1 MLPLDYADRGV
12 ARQRR
17 NVGRLIGFTSLV
29 IVAIG
34 AFRLS
39 QSLKSEEPIG
49 FHLIEIAVIFS
60 LAFIISDLSSYDG
73 RKRTRLASISSIS
86 WPILIGLASSA
97 EPGFRGLAFG
107 AILTFLAIVL
117 HEYSRSAFSST
128 AIARR
133 FRALLGMIGLA
144 TAVAIMI
151 SQASEIM
158 FAAISTLVIAA
169 LLMFDILRPDPSLQ
183 GRRDLF
189 NRIDSVEIRILEINE
204 AGIRLD
210 HASSLLKLAREEGWS
225 NTSRGHSR
233 LKSVE
238 HEIELALSMDRDL
251 SEIREAV
258 MVLVNQAESIAPE
271 ATESVSLVE
280 KADSERALGSPR
292 EAETIYREAKK
303 VANRICLFWEP
314 AREALSEAE
323 KKLEKQNIIE
333 SDTIA
338 GMVESARKAM
348 ERQRPD
354 EALHFLEALPDQL
367 QSLSEALDRVRARR
381 SEISSHL
388 VSEHPDISEEVES
401 QLSSIDKS
409 IEDGELSL
417 AMGGLESIARRLHNR
432 SESRRSFK
440 QSVRQ
445 KGMIQSRFPLAEKT
459 IFERRLG
466 SAISL
471 SKEGLWI
478 QADEELKSIIND
490 LDSVDATRRDTEEL
504 LDFLEGEWKI
514 LRKKLESSGVG
525 SDDSTRRLAEKHMA
539 IARENFEKDSFQASR
554 NSMGSADEAIE
565 SLRRLV

>member
-17 NVGRLIGFTSLV
+17 NVGRLIGFTSIV
-29 IVAIG
+29 IVSIG

-49 FHLIEIAVIFS
+49 LHLIEIAVIFS
-60 LAFIISDLSSYDG
+60 MAFIISDLSSYDG
-73 RKRTRLASISSIS
+73 RKRTRIASISSIS
-86 WPILIGLASSA
+86 WPILIGLAASA
-97 EPGFRGLAFG
+97 EPDFRGLASG
-107 AILTFLAIVL
+107 VILAILAIVL

-133 FRALLGMIGLA
+133 FRGLLGMIGLS

-151 SQASEIM
+151 SQGSEILI
-158 FAAISTLVIAA
+158 AAISTLVIAV

-189 NRIDSVEIRILEINE
+189 RRIDSVEIRILEINE
-204 AGIRLD
+204 TGIRLD

-238 HEIELALSMDRDL
+238 HEIELALSIDRDL

-292 EAETIYREAKK
+292 EAETLYREAKK

-381 SEISSHL
+381 SEVSSHL

-445 KGMIQSRFPLAEKT
+445 KGLIQSRFPVAEKT
-459 IFERRLG
+459 KFEKRLE

-478 QADEELKSIIND
+478 QADEQLKSIISD
-490 LDSVDATRRDTEEL
+490 LDSVDATRRDTGEL
-504 LDFLEGEWKI
+504 LDFLEGEWKM

-525 SDDSTRRLAEKHMA
+525 ADDSSRRLAEKHMT
-539 IARENFEKDSFQASR
+539 IARENFENDSFQASR
-554 NSMGSADEAIE
+554 NNMGSADEAME

>member
-34 AFRLS
+34 SFRLS

-86 WPILIGLASSA
+86 WPILIGLASSS
-97 EPGFRGLAFG
+97 EPDFRGLASG
-107 AILTFLAIVL
+107 VILTFLAIVL

-133 FRALLGMIGLA
+133 FRALLGMMGLA
-144 TAVAIMI
+144 TAVSIMI

-158 FAAISTLVIAA
+158 FATISTLVIAA
-169 LLMFDILRPDPSLQ
+169 ILMFDILRPDPSLQ

-314 AREALSEAE
+314 AIEALSEAE

-445 KGMIQSRFPLAEKT
+445 KGMIQSRFPLSEKT

-554 NSMGSADEAIE
+554 DSMGSADEAME

>member
-34 AFRLS
+34 SFRLS

-86 WPILIGLASSA
+86 WPILIGLASSS
-97 EPGFRGLAFG
+97 EPDFRGLASG
-107 AILTFLAIVL
+107 VILTFLAIVL

-133 FRALLGMIGLA
+133 FRALLGMMGLA
-144 TAVAIMI
+144 TAVSIMI

-158 FAAISTLVIAA
+158 FATISTLVIAA
-169 LLMFDILRPDPSLQ
+169 ILMFDILRPDPSLQ

-271 ATESVSLVE
+271 ATESISLVE

-459 IFERRLG
+459 IFEKRLG

-554 NSMGSADEAIE
+554 DSMGSADEAME

>member
-17 NVGRLIGFTSLV
+17 NVGRLIGITSLV

-158 FAAISTLVIAA
+158 LAAISTLVIAA

-183 GRRDLF
+183 GRRNLF

-233 LKSVE
+233 LKSAE

-440 QSVRQ
+440 QSLRQ

-459 IFERRLG
+459 IFEKRLG

-478 QADEELKSIIND
+478 QADEELKLIIND

-504 LDFLEGEWKI
+504 LDFLEGEWKM

>member
-97 EPGFRGLAFG
+97 EPDFRGLASG

-183 GRRDLF
+183 GRR
-189 NRIDSVEIRILEINE
+189 
-204 AGIRLD
+204 
-210 HASSLLKLAREEGWS
+210 
-225 NTSRGHSR
+225 
-233 LKSVE
+233 
-238 HEIELALSMDRDL
+238 
-251 SEIREAV
+251 
-258 MVLVNQAESIAPE
+258 
-271 ATESVSLVE
+271 
-280 KADSERALGSPR
+280 
-292 EAETIYREAKK
+292 
-303 VANRICLFWEP
+303 
-314 AREALSEAE
+314 
-323 KKLEKQNIIE
+323 
-333 SDTIA
+333 
-338 GMVESARKAM
+338 
-348 ERQRPD
+348 
-354 EALHFLEALPDQL
+354 
-367 QSLSEALDRVRARR
+367 
-381 SEISSHL
+381 
-388 VSEHPDISEEVES
+388 
-401 QLSSIDKS
+401 
-409 IEDGELSL
+409 LSL
-417 AMGGLESIARRLHNR
+417 IH
-432 SESRRSFK
+432 
-440 QSVRQ
+440 
-445 KGMIQSRFPLAEKT
+445 I
-459 IFERRLG
+459 
-466 SAISL
+466 
-471 SKEGLWI
+471 
-478 QADEELKSIIND
+478 
-490 LDSVDATRRDTEEL
+490 
-504 LDFLEGEWKI
+504 
-514 LRKKLESSGVG
+514 
-525 SDDSTRRLAEKHMA
+525 
-539 IARENFEKDSFQASR
+539 
-554 NSMGSADEAIE
+554 
-565 SLRRLV
+565 

>member
-97 EPGFRGLAFG
+97 EPDFRGLAFG

-158 FAAISTLVIAA
+158 LAAISTLVIAA

-459 IFERRLG
+459 IFEKRLG

-478 QADEELKSIIND
+478 QADEELKLIIND

>member
-34 AFRLS
+34 SFRLS

-86 WPILIGLASSA
+86 WPILIGLASSS
-97 EPGFRGLAFG
+97 EPDFRGLASG
-107 AILTFLAIVL
+107 VILTFLAIVL

-128 AIARR
+128 VIARR
-133 FRALLGMIGLA
+133 FRALLGMMGLA
-144 TAVAIMI
+144 TAVSIMI

-158 FAAISTLVIAA
+158 FATISTLVIAA
-169 LLMFDILRPDPSLQ
+169 ILMFDILRPDPSLQ

-271 ATESVSLVE
+271 ATESISLVE

-314 AREALSEAE
+314 AIEALSEAE

-445 KGMIQSRFPLAEKT
+445 KGMIQSRFPLSEKT

-554 NSMGSADEAIE
+554 DSMGSADEAME

>member
-34 AFRLS
+34 AFRLG

-60 LAFIISDLSSYDG
+60 MAFIISDLSSYDG

-86 WPILIGLASSA
+86 WPILIGLAASS
-97 EPGFRGLAFG
+97 EPDTRGFASG
-107 AILTFLAIVL
+107 AILMLLAIVL
-117 HEYSRSAFSST
+117 HEYSRSAFSSS

-151 SQASEIM
+151 SQATEIM
-158 FAAISTLVIAA
+158 IPAISTLVIAA
-169 LLMFDILRPDPSLQ
+169 LLMFDTLRPDPSLQ

-238 HEIELALSMDRDL
+238 HEIELALSIDLDL

-271 ATESVSLVE
+271 ATEPVSLVE

-323 KKLEKQNIIE
+323 KKLEKQNLIE

-381 SEISSHL
+381 SEVSSRL
-388 VSEHPDISEEVES
+388 TSEHPDISEEVES

-432 SESRRSFK
+432 SDSRRSFK

-459 IFERRLG
+459 IFEKRLG

-490 LDSVDATRRDTEEL
+490 LDTVDATRRDTKEL

-525 SDDSTRRLAEKHMA
+525 SGDSTRRLAEKHMA
-539 IARENFEKDSFQASR
+539 LAREDFEKDSFQASR
-554 NSMGSADEAIE
+554 NSMGSADEAME

>member
-34 AFRLS
+34 SFRLS

-158 FAAISTLVIAA
+158 LAAISTLVIAA
-169 LLMFDILRPDPSLQ
+169 ILMFDILRPDPSLQ

-271 ATESVSLVE
+271 ATESISLVE

-314 AREALSEAE
+314 AIEALSEAE

-445 KGMIQSRFPLAEKT
+445 KGMIQSRFPLSEKT

-554 NSMGSADEAIE
+554 DSMGSADEAME

>member
-97 EPGFRGLAFG
+97 EPDFRGLASG
-107 AILTFLAIVL
+107 VILTFLAIVL

-133 FRALLGMIGLA
+133 FRALLGMMGLA
-144 TAVAIMI
+144 TAVSIMI

-381 SEISSHL
+381 FEISSHL

-459 IFERRLG
+459 IFEKRLG

-554 NSMGSADEAIE
+554 NSMGSADEAME

>member
-97 EPGFRGLAFG
+97 EPDFRGLASG
-107 AILTFLAIVL
+107 VILTFLAIVL

-128 AIARR
+128 VIARR

-233 LKSVE
+233 LKSAE

-459 IFERRLG
+459 IFEKRLG

-554 NSMGSADEAIE
+554 NSMGSADEAME

>member
-17 NVGRLIGFTSLV
+17 NVGRLIGFTSFV

-39 QSLKSEEPIG
+39 QSLKSEEPMG

-97 EPGFRGLAFG
+97 EPDFRGLVSG
-107 AILTFLAIVL
+107 AIFTFLAIVL

-158 FAAISTLVIAA
+158 FAAISILVIAA

-238 HEIELALSMDRDL
+238 HEIELALSMDQDL

-258 MVLVNQAESIAPE
+258 MVLVNQAMSIAPE
-271 ATESVSLVE
+271 ATESFSLVE

-292 EAETIYREAKK
+292 EAGTIYREAKK
-303 VANRICLFWEP
+303 VANRICIFWEP

-381 SEISSHL
+381 SEITSHL

-471 SKEGLWI
+471 SNEGLWI

-554 NSMGSADEAIE
+554 NSMGSADEAME

>member
-1 MLPLDYADRGV
+1 MLPLDYADRGL

-97 EPGFRGLAFG
+97 EPDFRGLASG
-107 AILTFLAIVL
+107 VILTFLAIVL

-525 SDDSTRRLAEKHMA
+525 PDDSTRRLAEKHMA

-554 NSMGSADEAIE
+554 NSMGSADEAME

>member
-97 EPGFRGLAFG
+97 EPDFRGLASG
-107 AILTFLAIVL
+107 VILTFLAIVL

-158 FAAISTLVIAA
+158 LAAISTLVIAA

-233 LKSVE
+233 LKSAE

-459 IFERRLG
+459 IFEKRLG

-554 NSMGSADEAIE
+554 NSMGSADEAME

>member
-60 LAFIISDLSSYDG
+60 MAFIISDLSSYDG

-86 WPILIGLASSA
+86 WPILIGLAASS
-97 EPGFRGLAFG
+97 EPDIRSLASA
-107 AILTFLAIVL
+107 AILILLAIVL
-117 HEYSRSAFSST
+117 HEYSRSAFSSSS
-128 AIARR
+128 IARR

-158 FAAISTLVIAA
+158 IAAISTLVIAA
-169 LLMFDILRPDPSLQ
+169 LLMFDTLRPDPSLQ

-238 HEIELALSMDRDL
+238 HEIELALSIDLDL
-251 SEIREAV
+251 SEIRESV
-258 MVLVNQAESIAPE
+258 MLLVNQAESIAPE
-271 ATESVSLVE
+271 ATDSISLVE

-354 EALHFLEALPDQL
+354 EALHFLEALPGQL

-381 SEISSHL
+381 SEVSSLL

-432 SESRRSFK
+432 SDSRRSFK

-459 IFERRLG
+459 IFEKRLG
-466 SAISL
+466 SAILL
-471 SKEGLWI
+471 SKEGQWI

-490 LDSVDATRRDTEEL
+490 LDSVDATRRDTGEL
-504 LDFLEGEWKI
+504 LDFLEGEWKL

-525 SDDSTRRLAEKHMA
+525 PDDSTRRLAEKHMTL
-539 IARENFEKDSFQASR
+539 ARENFEKDSFQASR
-554 NSMGSADEAIE
+554 NSMGSADEAME

>member
-49 FHLIEIAVIFS
+49 FHLIEIAVLFS

-97 EPGFRGLAFG
+97 EPDFRGLASG

-459 IFERRLG
+459 IFEKRLG

-554 NSMGSADEAIE
+554 NSMGSADEAME

>member
-34 AFRLS
+34 AFRLG

-60 LAFIISDLSSYDG
+60 MAFIISDLSSYDG

-86 WPILIGLASSA
+86 WPILIGLAASS
-97 EPGFRGLAFG
+97 EPDTRGFASG
-107 AILTFLAIVL
+107 AILILLAIVL
-117 HEYSRSAFSST
+117 HEYSRSAFSSS

-144 TAVAIMI
+144 TAVSIMI
-151 SQASEIM
+151 SQATEIM
-158 FAAISTLVIAA
+158 IPTISTLVTAA
-169 LLMFDILRPDPSLQ
+169 LLMFDTLRPDPSLQ

-238 HEIELALSMDRDL
+238 HEIELALSIDLDL

-271 ATESVSLVE
+271 ATEPVSLVE

-323 KKLEKQNIIE
+323 KKLEKQNLIE

-381 SEISSHL
+381 SEVSSRL
-388 VSEHPDISEEVES
+388 TSEHPDISEEVES

-409 IEDGELSL
+409 IENGELSL

-432 SESRRSFK
+432 SDSRRSFK

-445 KGMIQSRFPLAEKT
+445 KGMIQSRFPLTEKT
-459 IFERRLG
+459 IFEKRLG

-490 LDSVDATRRDTEEL
+490 LDTVDATRRDTKEL

-525 SDDSTRRLAEKHMA
+525 SGDSTRRLAEKHMA
-539 IARENFEKDSFQASR
+539 LARENFEKDSFQASR
-554 NSMGSADEAIE
+554 NSMGSADEAME

>member
-34 AFRLS
+34 AFRLG

-60 LAFIISDLSSYDG
+60 MAFIISDLSSYDG

-86 WPILIGLASSA
+86 WPILIGLAASS
-97 EPGFRGLAFG
+97 EPDTRGFASG
-107 AILTFLAIVL
+107 AILILLAIVL
-117 HEYSRSAFSST
+117 HEYSRSAFSSS

-144 TAVAIMI
+144 TAVSIMI
-151 SQASEIM
+151 SQATEIM
-158 FAAISTLVIAA
+158 IPTISTLVIAA
-169 LLMFDILRPDPSLQ
+169 LLMFDTLRPDPSLQ

-238 HEIELALSMDRDL
+238 HEIELALSIDLDL

-271 ATESVSLVE
+271 ATEPVSLVE

-323 KKLEKQNIIE
+323 KKLEKQNLIE

-381 SEISSHL
+381 SEVSSRL
-388 VSEHPDISEEVES
+388 TSEHPDISEEVES

-432 SESRRSFK
+432 SDSRRSFK

-445 KGMIQSRFPLAEKT
+445 KGMIQSRFPLTEKT
-459 IFERRLG
+459 IFEKRLG

-490 LDSVDATRRDTEEL
+490 LDTVDATRRDTKEL

-525 SDDSTRRLAEKHMA
+525 SGDSTRRLAEKHMA
-539 IARENFEKDSFQASR
+539 LARENFEKDSFQASR
-554 NSMGSADEAIE
+554 NSMGSADEAME

>member
-49 FHLIEIAVIFS
+49 FHLIEIAVLFS

-97 EPGFRGLAFG
+97 EPDFRGLASG

-338 GMVESARKAM
+338 RMVESARKAM

-459 IFERRLG
+459 IFEKRLG

-525 SDDSTRRLAEKHMA
+525 PDDSTRRLAEKHMA

-554 NSMGSADEAIE
+554 NSMGSADEAME

>member
-34 AFRLS
+34 AFRLG

-60 LAFIISDLSSYDG
+60 MAFIISDLSSYDG

-86 WPILIGLASSA
+86 WPILIGLAASS
-97 EPGFRGLAFG
+97 EPDTRGFASG
-107 AILTFLAIVL
+107 AILILLAIVL
-117 HEYSRSAFSST
+117 HEYSRSAFSSS

-144 TAVAIMI
+144 TAVSIMI
-151 SQASEIM
+151 SQATEIM
-158 FAAISTLVIAA
+158 IPAISTLVIAA
-169 LLMFDILRPDPSLQ
+169 LLMFDTLRPDPSLQ

-238 HEIELALSMDRDL
+238 HEIELALSIDLDL

-271 ATESVSLVE
+271 ATEPVSLVE

-323 KKLEKQNIIE
+323 KKLEKQNLIE

-381 SEISSHL
+381 SEVSSRL
-388 VSEHPDISEEVES
+388 TSEHPDISEEVES

-432 SESRRSFK
+432 SDSRRSFK

-445 KGMIQSRFPLAEKT
+445 KGMIQSRFPLTEKT
-459 IFERRLG
+459 IFEKRLG

-490 LDSVDATRRDTEEL
+490 LDTVDATRRDTKEL

-525 SDDSTRRLAEKHMA
+525 SGDSTRRLAEKHMA
-539 IARENFEKDSFQASR
+539 LARENFEKDSFQASR
-554 NSMGSADEAIE
+554 NSMGSADEAME

>member
-97 EPGFRGLAFG
+97 EPDFRGLASG
-107 AILTFLAIVL
+107 VILTFLAIVL
-117 HEYSRSAFSST
+117 HEYSRSAVSST

-381 SEISSHL
+381 SEITSHL

-554 NSMGSADEAIE
+554 NSMGSADEAME

>member
-1 MLPLDYADRGV
+1 MLPLDHADRGV

-17 NVGRLIGFTSLV
+17 NVSRLIGFTSLV

-39 QSLKSEEPIG
+39 QSLESEEPIG
-49 FHLIEIAVIFS
+49 FHSIEIAVIFS
-60 LAFIISDLSSYDG
+60 MAFIISDLSSYDG

-86 WPILIGLASSA
+86 WPILIGLAASA
-97 EPGFRGLAFG
+97 EPDSRGLASG
-107 AILTFLAIVL
+107 AILTLLAIVL

-133 FRALLGMIGLA
+133 FRGLLGMIGLA

-151 SQASEIM
+151 SQSSEIM
-158 FAAISTLVIAA
+158 IAA
-169 LLMFDILRPDPSLQ
+169 VSTIVVVVLLMFDILRPDPSLQ

-204 AGIRLD
+204 TGIRLD

-233 LKSVE
+233 LKLVE
-238 HEIELALSMDRDL
+238 HEIGLALSIDRDL

-258 MVLVNQAESIAPE
+258 MVLVNQAASIAPE

-354 EALHFLEALPDQL
+354 EALHYLEALPDQL
-367 QSLSEALDRVRARR
+367 QSLSEALDRVRTRR
-381 SEISSHL
+381 SEVSSNL

-432 SESRRSFK
+432 SESRRSFE

-445 KGMIQSRFPLAEKT
+445 KGLIQSRFPLAEKT
-459 IFERRLG
+459 IFEKRLAN
-466 SAISL
+466 AISL

-490 LDSVDATRRDTEEL
+490 LDSVDSTRRDTEEL

-514 LRKKLESSGVG
+514 LRKKLESSGIG
-525 SDDSTRRLAEKHMA
+525 SDDSSRRLAEKHMA
-539 IARENFEKDSFQASR
+539 IARENFENDSFQSSR
-554 NSMGSADEAIE
+554 NSMGSADEAME

>member
-60 LAFIISDLSSYDG
+60 LAFIISDLSSYDD

-97 EPGFRGLAFG
+97 EPDFRGLASG

-158 FAAISTLVIAA
+158 LAAISTLVIAA

-314 AREALSEAE
+314 AIEALSEAE

-459 IFERRLG
+459 IFEKRLG

>member
-97 EPGFRGLAFG
+97 GPDFRGLASG
-107 AILTFLAIVL
+107 VILTFLAIVL

-338 GMVESARKAM
+338 GIVESARKAM

-554 NSMGSADEAIE
+554 NSMGSADEAME

>member
-17 NVGRLIGFTSLV
+17 NVGRLVGFTSLA

-49 FHLIEIAVIFS
+49 LHLIEIAVIFS
-60 LAFIISDLSSYDG
+60 MAFIISDLSSYDG
-73 RKRTRLASISSIS
+73 RKRTRLASLSSIS
-86 WPILIGLASSA
+86 WPIFIGLAASS
-97 EPGFRGLAFG
+97 ESDFRGLASG
-107 AILTFLAIVL
+107 AILALLAIVL
-117 HEYSRSAFSST
+117 HEYSRSAFSSSV
-128 AIARR
+128 IARR
-133 FRALLGMIGLA
+133 FRGLLGMIGLS
-144 TAVAIMI
+144 TAIAIMI
-151 SQASEIM
+151 SQGSEIM
-158 FAAISTLVIAA
+158 IAAISASVIAV
-169 LLMFDILRPDPSLQ
+169 LLLFDILRPDPALQ

-189 NRIDSVEIRILEINE
+189 RKIDTVEIRILEINE

-238 HEIELALSMDRDL
+238 HEIELALSIDRDL

-271 ATESVSLVE
+271 ATELVSLME

-323 KKLEKQNIIE
+323 KILEKQNIIE

-338 GMVESARKAM
+338 AMIESARKAM

-354 EALHFLEALPDQL
+354 EALHFLEALPEQL

-381 SEISSHL
+381 SEVSSHL
-388 VSEHPDISEEVES
+388 TSEHPDILEEVEL
-401 QLSSIDKS
+401 QLSAIDAS

-417 AMGGLESIARRLHNR
+417 AMGGLESVARRLHNR

-445 KGMIQSRFPLAEKT
+445 KRMIQSRFPLSEKA
-459 IFERRLG
+459 IFEKRLED
-466 SAISL
+466 AISL

-478 QADEELKSIIND
+478 QADEELKSIISD
-490 LDSVDATRRDTEEL
+490 LDSVDATRRDTGEL
-504 LDFLEGEWKI
+504 LEFLEGEWKT
-514 LRKKLESSGVG
+514 LRKNLDSSGIG
-525 SDDSTRRLAEKHMA
+525 PGDSSRRLAEKHMA
-539 IARENFEKDSFQASR
+539 LARENFENDSFQASR
-554 NSMGSADEAIE
+554 NSMGSADEAME

>member
-97 EPGFRGLAFG
+97 EPDFRGLASG

-225 NTSRGHSR
+225 NISRGHSR

-381 SEISSHL
+381 FEISSHL

-459 IFERRLG
+459 IFEKRLG

-554 NSMGSADEAIE
+554 NSMGSADEAME

>member
-17 NVGRLIGFTSLV
+17 NVSRLIGFTSLV

-39 QSLKSEEPIG
+39 QSLESEEPIG

-60 LAFIISDLSSYDG
+60 MAFIISDLSSYDG

-86 WPILIGLASSA
+86 WPILIGLAASA
-97 EPGFRGLAFG
+97 EPDSRGFASG
-107 AILTFLAIVL
+107 AILTLLAIVL

-133 FRALLGMIGLA
+133 FRGLLGMIGLA

-151 SQASEIM
+151 SQSSEIM
-158 FAAISTLVIAA
+158 IAAVSTIVVVA

-233 LKSVE
+233 LKLVE
-238 HEIELALSMDRDL
+238 HEIGLALSIDRDL

-280 KADSERALGSPR
+280 KADSERSLGSPR

-354 EALHFLEALPDQL
+354 EALHYLEALPDQL
-367 QSLSEALDRVRARR
+367 QSLSEALDRVRTRR
-381 SEISSHL
+381 SEVSSNL

-432 SESRRSFK
+432 SESRRSFE

-445 KGMIQSRFPLAEKT
+445 KGLIQSRFPLAEKT
-459 IFERRLG
+459 IFEKRLA

-514 LRKKLESSGVG
+514 LRKKLESSGIG

-539 IARENFEKDSFQASR
+539 IARENFENDSFQSSR
-554 NSMGSADEAIE
+554 NSMGSADEAME

>member
-86 WPILIGLASSA
+86 WPILIGLASSS
-97 EPGFRGLAFG
+97 EPDFRGLASG
-107 AILTFLAIVL
+107 VILTFLAIVL

-133 FRALLGMIGLA
+133 FRALLGMMGLA
-144 TAVAIMI
+144 TAVSIMI

-158 FAAISTLVIAA
+158 FATISTLVIAA

-354 EALHFLEALPDQL
+354 EALHFLKALPDQL

-381 SEISSHL
+381 FEISSHL

-459 IFERRLG
+459 IFEKRLG

-554 NSMGSADEAIE
+554 NSMGSADEAME

>member
-49 FHLIEIAVIFS
+49 FHLIEIAVLFS

-97 EPGFRGLAFG
+97 EPDFRGLASG

-338 GMVESARKAM
+338 RMVESARKAM

-367 QSLSEALDRVRARR
+367 QSLSEALDRVRSRR

-459 IFERRLG
+459 IFEKRLG

-525 SDDSTRRLAEKHMA
+525 PDDSTRRLAEKHMA

-554 NSMGSADEAIE
+554 NSMGSADEAME

>member
-133 FRALLGMIGLA
+133 FRALLGMMGLA
-144 TAVAIMI
+144 TAVSIMI

-158 FAAISTLVIAA
+158 FATISTLVIAA

-233 LKSVE
+233 LKSAE

-381 SEISSHL
+381 FEISSHL

-445 KGMIQSRFPLAEKT
+445 KGMIQSRFTLAEKT
-459 IFERRLG
+459 IFEKRLG

-478 QADEELKSIIND
+478 QADEELKLIIND

-504 LDFLEGEWKI
+504 LDFLEGEWKM

>member
-97 EPGFRGLAFG
+97 EPDFRGLASG

-459 IFERRLG
+459 IFEKRLG

-554 NSMGSADEAIE
+554 NSMGSADEAME

>member
-158 FAAISTLVIAA
+158 LAAISTLVIAA

-183 GRRDLF
+183 GRRNLF

-233 LKSVE
+233 LKSAE

-459 IFERRLG
+459 IFEKRLG

-478 QADEELKSIIND
+478 QADEELKLIIND

>member
-49 FHLIEIAVIFS
+49 FHLIEIAVLFS

-86 WPILIGLASSA
+86 WPILIGLASSS
-97 EPGFRGLAFG
+97 EPDFRGLASG
-107 AILTFLAIVL
+107 VILTFLAIVL

-225 NTSRGHSR
+225 NISRGHSR

-459 IFERRLG
+459 IFEKRLG

-554 NSMGSADEAIE
+554 NSMGSADEAME

>member
-97 EPGFRGLAFG
+97 EPDFRGLASG
-107 AILTFLAIVL
+107 VILTFLAIVL

-128 AIARR
+128 VIARR
-133 FRALLGMIGLA
+133 FRALLGMMGLA
-144 TAVAIMI
+144 TAVSIMI

-158 FAAISTLVIAA
+158 FATISTLVIAA
-169 LLMFDILRPDPSLQ
+169 ILMFDILRPDPSLQ

-338 GMVESARKAM
+338 GMVESAREAM

-459 IFERRLG
+459 IFEKRLG

-554 NSMGSADEAIE
+554 NSMGSADEAME

>member
-49 FHLIEIAVIFS
+49 FHLIEIAVLFS

-97 EPGFRGLAFG
+97 EPDFRGLASG

-381 SEISSHL
+381 FEISSHL

-459 IFERRLG
+459 IFEKRLG

-554 NSMGSADEAIE
+554 NSMGSADEAME

>member
-97 EPGFRGLAFG
+97 EPDFRGLAFG

-158 FAAISTLVIAA
+158 LAAISTLVIAA

-459 IFERRLG
+459 IFEKRLG

-478 QADEELKSIIND
+478 QADEELKLIIND

-539 IARENFEKDSFQASR
+539 IARENFEKESFQASR

>member
-49 FHLIEIAVIFS
+49 FHLIEIAVLFS

-97 EPGFRGLAFG
+97 EPDFRGLASG

-459 IFERRLG
+459 IFEKRLG

-514 LRKKLESSGVG
+514 LRKKLESSGIG

-554 NSMGSADEAIE
+554 NSMGSADEAME

>member
-34 AFRLS
+34 AFRLG

-60 LAFIISDLSSYDG
+60 MAFIISDLSSYDG

-86 WPILIGLASSA
+86 WPILIGLAASS
-97 EPGFRGLAFG
+97 EPDTRGFASG
-107 AILTFLAIVL
+107 AILMLLAIVL
-117 HEYSRSAFSST
+117 HEYSRSAFSSS

-151 SQASEIM
+151 SQATEIM
-158 FAAISTLVIAA
+158 IPAISTLVIAA
-169 LLMFDILRPDPSLQ
+169 LLMFDTLRTDPSLQ

-238 HEIELALSMDRDL
+238 HEIELALSIDLDL

-271 ATESVSLVE
+271 ATEPVSLVE

-323 KKLEKQNIIE
+323 KKLEKQNLIE

-381 SEISSHL
+381 SEVSSRL
-388 VSEHPDISEEVES
+388 TSEHPDISEEVES

-432 SESRRSFK
+432 SDSRRSFK

-445 KGMIQSRFPLAEKT
+445 KGMIQSRFPLTEKT
-459 IFERRLG
+459 IFEKRLG

-490 LDSVDATRRDTEEL
+490 LDTVDATRRDTKEL

-525 SDDSTRRLAEKHMA
+525 SGDSTRRLAEKHMA
-539 IARENFEKDSFQASR
+539 LAREDFEKDSFQASR
-554 NSMGSADEAIE
+554 NSMGSADEAME

>member
-49 FHLIEIAVIFS
+49 FHLIEIAVLFS

-73 RKRTRLASISSIS
+73 RKRTRLASIFSIS

-97 EPGFRGLAFG
+97 EPDFRGLASG

-238 HEIELALSMDRDL
+238 QEIELALSMDRDL

-354 EALHFLEALPDQL
+354 EALHFLETLPDQL

-459 IFERRLG
+459 IFEKRLG

-525 SDDSTRRLAEKHMA
+525 PDDSTRRLAEKHMA

-554 NSMGSADEAIE
+554 NSMGSADEAME